1 MVDLDASAPSF
12 MKFLVAAFAPLF
24 YLLGCLILM
33 ALLAYPLFVMSG
45 GDEGRDLRTLVTRGA
60 QVLMVLG
67 LYPVARRLGFNW
79 ASLGFGRAFFKQWGI
94 GFALGTAMLGLHT
107 LGLIGLGIRAPN
119 GNPFSDFG
127 RVLDVAGKALA
138 TGLAV
143 AMVEELIF
151 RGMLFAYLRRATG
164 AVSAVPLSALY
175 FGLVHF
181 FGTKWNAPFSDVGWA
196 SGLHVVA
203 LGLGKLGQIEPGA
216 FLALFFAGM
225 FLAYVRALIP
235 SGLGICVGIHAG
247 WVFIIKCTKPLTH
260 VVPGAPLAYLVS
272 DYDRVIGYLSAAW
285 LAAVL
290 LANLVVLL
298 HRRRLPGT
306 EAGRGL

>member
-1 MVDLDASAPSF
+1 
-12 MKFLVAAFAPLF
+12 MKFLVPALAPLF

-33 ALLAYPLFVMSG
+33 ALLAYPLFVVTG

-60 QVLMVLG
+60 QVLMVVG
-67 LYPVARRLGFNW
+67 LYPVARRYGFNFD
-79 ASLGFGRAFFKQWGI
+79 SLGFSRAFFKQWGF
-94 GFALGTAMLGLHT
+94 GFALGTVMLGLHT

-127 RVLDVAGKALA
+127 RVLEVAGKALA

-143 AMVEELIF
+143 ALVEELIF

-164 AVSAVPLSALY
+164 ALAAVPLSALY

-181 FGTKWNAPFSDVGWA
+181 FGTKWNAPFYDVGWA
-196 SGLHVVA
+196 SGLHVVS

-225 FLAYVRALIP
+225 FLACVRALIP

-247 WVFIIKCTKPLTH
+247 WVFIIKCAKPLTH

-285 LAAVL
+285 LAALL
-290 LANLVVLL
+290 LAFVAVIL
-298 HRRRLPGT
+298 HRRRLPGR
-306 EAGRGL
+306 EAGAGF